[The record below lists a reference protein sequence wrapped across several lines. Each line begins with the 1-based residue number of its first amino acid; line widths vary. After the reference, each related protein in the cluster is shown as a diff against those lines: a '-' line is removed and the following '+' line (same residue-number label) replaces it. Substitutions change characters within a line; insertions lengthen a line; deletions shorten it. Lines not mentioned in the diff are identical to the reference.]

1 MISKLGLVG
10 RITLVLFSIL
20 LFSFCVNQ
28 KKGSFQFPKAP
39 TTWYSEGFSSWN
51 KLENFEQAVLFEKKL
66 VVLKNERNILPL
78 GNLQRNISLLSIG
91 GSPLEFK
98 RSIELFANVHAIQ
111 VPKAE
116 LISLE
121 ELKSI
126 EKSDFLIV
134 SIHATDK
141 NLFKDSLERT
151 ILNQFPSNLKK
162 VLVVFGEADVLNN
175 LDSQGFD
182 AIILAHENHEIA
194 QNRTAQMIFGAI
206 GSVGKVNEAID
217 NFAKESGIEIKPN
230 GRLKFAYPEEVG
242 IDSDKFKRIDEI
254 ALNGITSGA
263 YPGCQIVVAVEDKI
277 IFRKSYGTH
286 TYENKRQFVQ
296 DTNVYDIASVTKIA
310 ASTLLAMHLN
320 WKSKFDLNKSLG
332 DYIPEVTGKSGY
344 GSIVIREM
352 MAHQAGLTPWIAFYK
367 RTLKNGQLNPEI
379 YSNEQKDGFD
389 LKVADG
395 IFMKRS
401 YVDSMYAQITRT
413 SLGVKK
419 YEYSDLCYYFTQKIL
434 EKQIGIG
441 QDNYL
446 LENIY
451 KPMGLRYA
459 RYSPLNYFDKSNIVP
474 TERDMNFRKQ
484 LLHGTVHD
492 PGAAMLG
499 GVAGHAGLFCN
510 ATDLASIMQVFLNK
524 GNYGGMQFFDDK
536 TTTDF
541 TKQQFAGNRRGAG
554 FDRPNASG
562 GGTCDKLA
570 SQQSFGHS
578 GFTGTLAWADP
589 KDKVIFVF
597 LSNRVHPDQDN
608 WKLRDMGIRTDIQ
621 RVVYEAINSRKKN

>member
-1 MISKLGLVG
+1 MISKLGFFG
-10 RITLVLFSIL
+10 RGILIIFSVL

-28 KKGSFQFPKAP
+28 KRGAYKFPKAP
-39 TTWYSEGFSSWN
+39 TTWYSNEFSSLN
-51 KLENFEQAVLFEKKL
+51 GLKSYEQAIAFEKSL
-66 VVLKNERNILPL
+66 VVLKNESKLLPL
-78 GNLQRNISLLSIG
+78 GNLKCNISLLSIG

-98 RSIELFANVHAIQ
+98 NGLELFANVHAIQ
-111 VPKAE
+111 VPSFD
-116 LISLE
+116 LISNE
-121 ELKSI
+121 EYNSL

-134 SIHATDK
+134 SVHANQK
-141 NLFKDSLERT
+141 NQFSDSLNKT
-151 ILNQFPSNLKK
+151 VLNHLPEKAKK
-162 VLVVFGEADVLNN
+162 ILVVFGESQFLNHFN
-175 LDSQGFD
+175 SKGFE
-182 AIILAHENHEIA
+182 AIVLAHENHEIA
-194 QNRTAQMIFGAI
+194 QVRTAQLIFGAI
-206 GSVGKVNEAID
+206 GTVAKLNHTLDI
-217 NFAKESGIEIKPN
+217 FPKESGVEIKTN

-242 IDSDKFKRIDEI
+242 IDSERFKKIDEI
-254 ALNGITSGA
+254 ALNGITTGA

-277 IFRKSYGTH
+277 IFRKSYGAH
-286 TYENKRQFVQ
+286 TYENKSQIVQ
-296 DTNVYDIASVTKIA
+296 NTDVYDIASVTKIA

-320 WKSKFDLNKSLG
+320 WKKEFDLNKSLG
-332 DYIPEVTGKSGY
+332 DYIPDVTGKSGY
-344 GSIVIREM
+344 GSIVIRDM

-379 YSNEQKDGFD
+379 YSSVEKDGFD

-395 IFMKRS
+395 VYMKRS
-401 YVDSMYAQITRT
+401 YVDSMYKQITST
-413 SLGVKK
+413 PLGTKK
-419 YEYSDLCYYFTQKIL
+419 YEYSDLCYYFTQKII
-434 EKQIGIG
+434 EKQIGMR
-441 QDNYL
+441 QDLYL

-459 RYSPLNYFDKSNIVP
+459 RYLPLNYFEKTSIVP
-474 TERDMNFRKQ
+474 TEKDMAFRKQ
-484 LLHGTVHD
+484 LLYGTVHD

-510 ATDLASIMQVFLNK
+510 ATDLASIMEVFLNK
-524 GNYGGMQFFDDK
+524 GQYGGMQFFDGQ
-536 TTTDF
+536 TTNEF
-541 TKQQFAGNRRGAG
+541 TKQQFPGNRRGAG
-554 FDRPNASG
+554 FDRPNTSG

-621 RVVYEAINSRKKN
+621 HVVYEAVNSRKKE